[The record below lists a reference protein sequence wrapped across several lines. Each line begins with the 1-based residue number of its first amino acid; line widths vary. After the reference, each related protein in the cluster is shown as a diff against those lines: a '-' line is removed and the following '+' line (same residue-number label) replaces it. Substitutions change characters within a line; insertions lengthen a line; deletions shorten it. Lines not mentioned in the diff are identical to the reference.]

1 MIISF
6 GPRTRRSEQKAE
18 EFYVYKSLECLCAVE
33 PEVPKHQHSWSY
45 IRVYIESVRN
55 CKVCTT

>member
-6 GPRTRRSEQKAE
+6 GPRTRRSEQKDE
-18 EFYVYKSLECLCAVE
+18 EFYVYKSLECSCAVE

-45 IRVYIESVRN
+45 I
-55 CKVCTT
+55 